1 MSSQSFFLFDRNW
14 PLGQKWHE
22 GGWCFLMYIE
32 QFTRSH
38 SLPSYQSRYAV
49 GQSSCMSR
57 LPFFILRLTD
67 RPLLLLVLLL
77 QLRFFS
83 FFFFFSSFISAV
95 SRSANDYDVEEK
107 RKKERKSN
115 CYSWWY
121 SFLSTANDNNQ
132 AGISTVCRREH
143 IGPNKTKS
151 NWIDE
156 EEKEEI
162 ELIITIQLQ

>member
-32 QFTRSH
+32 QFTKSH
-38 SLPSYQSRYAV
+38 FLPSYQSRYAV
-49 GQSSCMSR
+49 GQSSCLSR
-57 LPFFILRLTD
+57 LLFFILRLTD
-67 RPLLLLVLLL
+67 RALLLLVPL
-77 QLRFFS
+77 LRFFS
-83 FFFFFSSFISAV
+83 FFFFFFFSFISAFFF
-95 SRSANDYDVEEK
+95 RSANDIDVE
-107 RKKERKSN
+107 ERKSN

-121 SFLSTANDNNQ
+121 SFLSTTNDNNQ

-143 IGPNKTKS
+143 TGPNKTKS
-151 NWIDE
+151 NWIDD